1 MDPPIQLCFGK
12 YRSVTILNVVCDESG
27 GEFGI
32 EAAQL
37 SEPLVMSADN
47 TEVARALLSGAF
59 RHGAQPGRCILLEN
73 ALWDG
78 RKVFGIDPAI
88 TIFLRG

>member
-1 MDPPIQLCFGK
+1 
-12 YRSVTILNVVCDESG
+12 
-27 GEFGI
+27 
-32 EAAQL
+32 
-37 SEPLVMSADN
+37 MSADN